1 LNKDFPPKIW
11 AAGASVA
18 LFFPSLFKVNA
29 MKNANK
35 LIALLTSSIFVA
47 VPFAQPESDIATPA
61 ERSKISQD
69 VPDLGQKQK
78 EDWQRLRE
86 ERKQARQQI
95 LLDIKANAHAEIKDI
110 QQDIN
115 LQKTSNNAI
124 NTFKG
129 NENIINSR
137 EDLIRPGKDPRE
149 NAPAEWEKQHPENP
163 PFDVPRPNEHIPFP
177 KGPKF

>member
-1 LNKDFPPKIW
+1 
-11 AAGASVA
+11 
-18 LFFPSLFKVNA
+18 

-35 LIALLTSSIFVA
+35 IIALLTSSVFVA

-61 ERSKISQD
+61 GRSEIAQD
-69 VPDLGQKQK
+69 APDLGQKQK

-95 LLDIKANAHAEIKDI
+95 LSDIKANAHAEIKDI

-115 LQKTSNNAI
+115 LQKTSNNALNENKNI
-124 NTFKG
+124 AK
-129 NENIINSR
+129 ENIINKEKGQIEKNR
-137 EDLIRPGKDPRE
+137 D
-149 NAPAEWEKQHPENP
+149 EWEKQHPENP
-163 PFDVPRPNEHIPFP
+163 PFDVPRPNEHVPFP

>member
-1 LNKDFPPKIW
+1 
-11 AAGASVA
+11 
-18 LFFPSLFKVNA
+18 

-35 LIALLTSSIFVA
+35 LIALLTSSVFEA

-61 ERSKISQD
+61 ERSEISQD

-95 LLDIKANAHAEIKDI
+95 LSDIKANAHAEIKDI

-115 LQKTSNNAI
+115 LQKTSNNALNENKNI
-124 NTFKG
+124 AK
-129 NENIINSR
+129 ENIINKEKGQIEKNR
-137 EDLIRPGKDPRE
+137 D
-149 NAPAEWEKQHPENP
+149 EWEKQHPENP

>member
-1 LNKDFPPKIW
+1 
-11 AAGASVA
+11 
-18 LFFPSLFKVNA
+18 

-35 LIALLTSSIFVA
+35 LIALLTCSVFVA

-61 ERSKISQD
+61 ERSEISQD

-95 LLDIKANAHAEIKDI
+95 LSDIKANAHAEIKDI

-115 LQKTSNNAI
+115 LQKTSNNALNENKNI
-124 NTFKG
+124 AK
-129 NENIINSR
+129 ENIINKEKGQIEKNR
-137 EDLIRPGKDPRE
+137 D
-149 NAPAEWEKQHPENP
+149 EWEKQHPENP
-163 PFDVPRPNEHIPFP
+163 PFDVPRPNEHVPFP

>member
-1 LNKDFPPKIW
+1 
-11 AAGASVA
+11 
-18 LFFPSLFKVNA
+18 

-35 LIALLTSSIFVA
+35 LIALLTSSVFVA
-47 VPFAQPESDIATPA
+47 VPFTQPESDIATPA
-61 ERSKISQD
+61 GRSEILQD

-95 LLDIKANAHAEIKDI
+95 LSDIKANAHAEIKDI

-115 LQKTSNNAI
+115 LQKTSNNALNENKNI
-124 NTFKG
+124 AK
-129 NENIINSR
+129 ENIINKEKGQIEKNR
-137 EDLIRPGKDPRE
+137 D
-149 NAPAEWEKQHPENP
+149 EWEKQHPENP
-163 PFDVPRPNEHIPFP
+163 PFDVPRPNEHVPFP

>member
-1 LNKDFPPKIW
+1 
-11 AAGASVA
+11 
-18 LFFPSLFKVNA
+18 
-29 MKNANK
+29 M
-35 LIALLTSSIFVA
+35 A

-61 ERSKISQD
+61 ERSEISQD

-115 LQKTSNNAI
+115 LQKTSNNALNENKNI
-124 NTFKG
+124 AK
-129 NENIINSR
+129 ENIINKEKGQIEKNR
-137 EDLIRPGKDPRE
+137 D
-149 NAPAEWEKQHPENP
+149 EWEKQHPENP
-163 PFDVPRPNEHIPFP
+163 PFDVPRPNEHVPFP

>member
-1 LNKDFPPKIW
+1 
-11 AAGASVA
+11 
-18 LFFPSLFKVNA
+18 
-29 MKNANK
+29 M
-35 LIALLTSSIFVA
+35 A

-61 ERSKISQD
+61 ERSEISQD

-115 LQKTSNNAI
+115 LQKTSNNALNENKNI
-124 NTFKG
+124 AK
-129 NENIINSR
+129 ENIINKEKGQIEKNR
-137 EDLIRPGKDPRE
+137 D
-149 NAPAEWEKQHPENP
+149 EWEKQHPENP
-163 PFDVPRPNEHIPFP
+163 PFDVPRPNEHIPLP